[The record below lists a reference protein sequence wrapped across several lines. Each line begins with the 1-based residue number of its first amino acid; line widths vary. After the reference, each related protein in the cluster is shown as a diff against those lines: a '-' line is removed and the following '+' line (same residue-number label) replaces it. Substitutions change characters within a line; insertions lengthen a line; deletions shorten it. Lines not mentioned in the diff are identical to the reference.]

1 MSRLGM
7 RFAQWLLRHRKASLW
22 VFGLITLAFA
32 AGIPRVNIGTVFSDL
47 LPTNHPFVQVFKD
60 HPNFGSP
67 LTMAVMVKRIDGD
80 LYNIDTL
87 EKVWQLTRDIDLAPA
102 VDHAQVLSITTE
114 KARFSEATSD
124 GVDMRPLMDDQPPRT
139 PEEMAE
145 FQRRVNTSAN
155 TRTFLISEDAKA
167 TLIMATFIEQ
177 RLDYGES
184 FEYVQALVEAARDEH
199 HEVYL
204 AGQPVLT
211 GWVYRYQGEM
221 FLVFGLTLLMLLL
234 ALIAYLRNGV
244 GVLTPVITST
254 VAAVW
259 AIGLVGWLGITIE
272 PLLMVVPLL
281 LIARSFSHSVQFSE
295 RYFEVYA
302 KVGDRQAAASRT
314 LKLMARPSMLSI
326 LTDVLGIVVVIA
338 APIPAMVDHAIF
350 CGMWAVWLIP
360 AGVLLVP
367 LLLAS
372 LPVPRNVDDL
382 INRKGHT
389 PLHRGL
395 AAVLNAFST
404 CSAPRFAR
412 VTALVLVAWGAI
424 AIYSAG
430 QIKIGNPVQG
440 THLLWPDSEFNQAIR
455 AINAHFP
462 GTNTLEIVL
471 EATDPDDPDWTAQK
485 VDTVM
490 MALELQ
496 RLMLESDF
504 PPVATLTFA
513 NYLQEVSRLFSGG
526 HPGWMPLD
534 PRASAV
540 SAATMGALMG
550 TSATAYSHIVS
561 DDLQHSTV
569 SFWYPDNT
577 QVTVDAALAAAHKA
591 VDTVGVEHEFFTVR
605 LGTGTIALQQ
615 AMNDVIE
622 RYHPLVVAALNLF
635 ILILFSFAYRSLV
648 AGLILLVPI
657 NLAHFTMVALM
668 HWLGVGL
675 DIHSMIIAAIGLGVG
690 IDYGIYL
697 LSRICEEVGQSPGDW
712 AAALHESIHTTGKAI
727 AFTASIMTVGILPV
741 YLLSGLRFVADMGL
755 LILCIMLIN
764 MVAALVVLPT
774 LIALIRPAFVAR
786 QAGRGEMPGPERTGT
801 ASV

>member
-1 MSRLGM
+1 MNKIGM
-7 RFAQWLLRHRKASLW
+7 RFALWLLDHRKASLTA
-22 VFGLITLAFA
+22 FALITLAFA

-47 LPTNHPFVQVFKD
+47 LPSNDPFVQVFKD

-67 LTMAVMVKRIDGD
+67 LTMAVMIKRTDGD
-80 LYNIDTL
+80 IYNPETL
-87 EKVWQLTRDIDLAPA
+87 AKVWKFTRDIDLAPA
-102 VDHAQVLSITTE
+102 VDHAQVLSISTE
-114 KARFSEATSD
+114 KARFSEATAN
-124 GVDMRPLMDDQPPRT
+124 GVDMRPLMDDHPPRT
-139 PEEMAE
+139 EAEMAE
-145 FQRRVNTSAN
+145 FRRRVNTSAN
-155 TRTFLISEDAKA
+155 TRTFLISEDGKA

-184 FEYVQALVEAARDEH
+184 FEYVQALVEAARDDD

-221 FLVFGLTLLMLLL
+221 FMVFGLTLLMLLL

-302 KVGDRQAAASRT
+302 ELGDRPAAARRT
-314 LKLMARPSMLSI
+314 LQLMARPSILSI
-326 LTDVLGIVVVIA
+326 VTDVLGIVVVIA

-372 LPVPRNVDDL
+372 LPVPGNVDDL
-382 INRKGHT
+382 VNRSGHT
-389 PLHRGL
+389 PLHRAL
-395 AAVLNAFST
+395 AFVLNGFAK
-404 CSAPRFAR
+404 CSAPGAMR
-412 VTALVLVAWGAI
+412 VTAVVLAVWAAVAF
-424 AIYSAG
+424 YFAG

-440 THLLWPDSEFNQAIR
+440 TQLLWPDSEFNQAVR
-455 AINAHFP
+455 AINDHFP

-471 EATDPDDPDWTAQK
+471 EARDVEDPDWNAQK
-485 VDTVM
+485 VETVM
-490 MALELQ
+490 TMLELQ

-504 PPVATLTFA
+504 PPVATLSFA

-526 HPGWMPLD
+526 HPGWGPLD
-534 PRASAV
+534 PRAGAV

-550 TSATAYSHIVS
+550 TSAASYSNIVS
-561 DDLQHSTV
+561 EDLQHATV

-577 QVTVDAALAAAHKA
+577 QATVDAALKAAREA
-591 VDTVGVEHEFFTVR
+591 VETVGVEHDAFRVR

-615 AMNDVIE
+615 SMNEVIE
-622 RYHPLVVAALNLF
+622 RYHPLVVGALNIF
-635 ILILFSFAYRSLV
+635 ILLLFSFAYRSVV
-648 AGLILLVPI
+648 AGLILLVPV
-657 NLAHFTMVALM
+657 NLAHYTMVALM
-668 HWLGVGL
+668 HGLGVGL
-675 DIHSMIIAAIGLGVG
+675 DIHSTIIAAIGLGVG

-697 LSRICEEVGQSPGDW
+697 LSRMCEEVGKRPDDW
-712 AAALHESIHTTGKAI
+712 AAAIHESIHTTGKAI
-727 AFTASIMTVGILPV
+727 AFTASIMTIGILPV

-764 MVAALVVLPT
+764 MIAALVVLPT
-774 LIALIRPAFVAR
+774 LIALVRPRFVAAYATR
-786 QAGRGEMPGPERTGT
+786 RADPE
-801 ASV
+801 